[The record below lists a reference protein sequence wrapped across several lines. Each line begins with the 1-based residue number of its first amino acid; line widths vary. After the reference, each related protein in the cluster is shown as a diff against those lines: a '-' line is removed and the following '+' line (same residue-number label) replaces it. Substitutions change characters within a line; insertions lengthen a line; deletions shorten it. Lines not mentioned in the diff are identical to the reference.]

1 MSSEDNFRR
10 LGLSIIMLEEK
21 LEELK
26 TYSQEMERD
35 KSNFDPDVLINISS
49 RLVSASYN
57 LSQSY
62 ENYKRDRPRMPIP
75 FHDRYRHICL
85 KVRPQGDQV
94 QDRMLL

>member
-26 TYSQEMERD
+26 TYAEEMVRD
-35 KSNFDPDVLINISS
+35 KSKFDSDVLINIS
-49 RLVSASYN
+49 RRILSAAQE

-62 ENYKRDRPRMPIP
+62 ENYKSGRSTS
-75 FHDRYRHICL
+75 
-85 KVRPQGDQV
+85 
-94 QDRMLL
+94 